1 MWVVANSLNNLGN
14 LARGQ
19 GDYLQAD
26 ARYRESLKIIRE
38 YNDRLAM
45 AYLLEDMGCLAAL
58 QDQPERAM
66 RLAGAAE
73 VLSQTI
79 GARRSSAEQQIL
91 DSGFEAAR
99 KKLDEQAA
107 AERLE
112 EGRWMNFEQA
122 AEYAAE

>member
-1 MWVVANSLNNLGN
+1 

-19 GDYLQAD
+19 GDYQLAD

-38 YNDRLAM
+38 YNDHLAM

-73 VLSQTI
+73 ALSQAI
-79 GARRSSAEQQIL
+79 GARRSAAEQQKL
-91 DSGFEAAR
+91 DSGLESAHLVLGHAI
-99 KKLDEQAA
+99 A

-112 EGRWMNFEQA
+112 EGRQMSFDQA
-122 AEYAAE
+122 AVYADGDK